1 MATALVRAM
10 VNEGARVA
18 VMKPIASGAQ
28 QTEQGLR
35 NEDALALMGAAN
47 VEAPYCLVN
56 PYCFEAPIAP
66 HIAAEEQHITMDIE
80 VIRDRFTQLAA
91 LSGCVVAEGAGG
103 WLMPVNDHQTIADV
117 AAALRMPVIL
127 VVGVR
132 LGCLNHATL
141 TAKSIDASEVAFAGW
156 IASVIDPAMARLE
169 ENLTALMRCVGQP
182 PLAVVPYLSP
192 RERAALQLQDTAR
205 LLSPQWADR
214 G

>member
-1 MATALVRAM
+1 M

-47 VEAPYCLVN
+47 VEAPYSLVN